1 MSRCT
6 HLDDLDVDAALF
18 AREGASF
25 EWLRAQAERCES
37 CATEVRRFEVARE
50 RMSSAVAHP
59 GADLLARYQA
69 GAPLSEGDIGSIEF
83 HARRCPDCRLGLKVL
98 ARASVSR
105 SRRRPGPERTTVRR
119 RWPALLRGLRA
130 PGVAIAASVSA
141 VLVAVVWVSVERALA
156 PTSRPP
162 RSGDMAALASQAV
175 ALSAVDGLAVS
186 LSSELRQADAA
197 TPPTSVGAPCRA
209 TRTPG
214 ALAYCVTI
222 DERFLQYSASSIAAN
237 SGELLE
243 TFARIVTRRS
253 DTFVGLSVYTDT
265 TGSSA
270 QNLERSELQARWIRD
285 LLVSAG
291 LPASRIEASG
301 RGEADPIVYPDE
313 SDPSAQARNRRV
325 ELVVEISSSGAY
337 D

>member
-1 MSRCT
+1 
-6 HLDDLDVDAALF
+6 
-18 AREGASF
+18 
-25 EWLRAQAERCES
+25 
-37 CATEVRRFEVARE
+37 
-50 RMSSAVAHP
+50 
-59 GADLLARYQA
+59 
-69 GAPLSEGDIGSIEF
+69 
-83 HARRCPDCRLGLKVL
+83 
-98 ARASVSR
+98 
-105 SRRRPGPERTTVRR
+105 
-119 RWPALLRGLRA
+119 
-130 PGVAIAASVSA
+130 
-141 VLVAVVWVSVERALA
+141 
-156 PTSRPP
+156 
-162 RSGDMAALASQAV
+162 MAALASQAV